1 MKARRMKLKYLFA
14 ADVGGT
20 KTEVVLAVANRD
32 WPGIIA
38 QHVYPS
44 REFETLD
51 AVIADFLARPEA
63 REHAASLDAACICVA
78 GPVEADHATT
88 TNLSWAISA
97 SELGERFAV
106 PAVKLVNDFAAAAVG
121 IARIEQRDLETL
133 QQGEA
138 VTRGTRAIVGAGTG
152 LGVALMTASGE
163 SYVVHPS
170 EAGHADFAP
179 LDEIQDGL
187 LACLRRVHGRVSYE
201 RVLSGAG
208 LAQIFRFLMES
219 RGDTPSS
226 AMLEALER
234 KSDDAA
240 VVSEFGLTRRD
251 PVAVRALDVF
261 AAIYGAFAG
270 NIALTVLARGGVY
283 IAGGIAPKIAAKL
296 KDGTLVRAF
305 TNKGRFSDLLSTI
318 PLQVVMNSRV
328 GLYGALDLAG
338 RLAETSKSANGRR
351 PRQH

>member
-1 MKARRMKLKYLFA
+1 MKPKYLLA

-20 KTEVVLAVANRD
+20 KTEVVLAAANRD

-44 REFETLD
+44 QEFETLD
-51 AVIADFLARPEA
+51 AVIADFLARPEVRKYA
-63 REHAASLDAACICVA
+63 TGLAAACVCVA
-78 GPVEADHATT
+78 GPVEAERATT
-88 TNLSWAISA
+88 TNLPWVISA
-97 SELGERFAV
+97 KALGERFAI
-106 PAVKLVNDFAAAAVG
+106 PAVQLVNDFAAAAVG

-138 VTRGTRAIVGAGTG
+138 VTHGTRAIVGAGTG
-152 LGVALMTASGE
+152 LGVGLMTVSGE
-163 SYVVHPS
+163 DYVVHAS
-170 EAGHADFAP
+170 EAGHTDFAP

-187 LACLRRVHGRVSYE
+187 LASLRRLYGRVSYE

-208 LAQIFRFLMES
+208 LTHIFRYLTES
-219 RGDTPSS
+219 GGDAPSP

-234 KSDDAA
+234 EPDAAA

-251 PVAVRALDVF
+251 PVAVRALDLF
-261 AAIYGAFAG
+261 AAVYGAFAG
-270 NIALTVLARGGVY
+270 NIALTALARGGVY

-318 PLQVVMNSRV
+318 PLHVVMNSRV

-338 RLAETSKSANGRR
+338 RLARTSKSGNGRR
-351 PRQH
+351 PRQR